1 MIQRDPAKPSS
12 GDSRRAARDQ
22 LFETDHLR
30 KDLGGKAMRG
40 GAITV
45 TSKGLEFVL
54 GLGST
59 VVLARL
65 LTPEHFGTMAMAV
78 IVLQFIMLFL
88 QGGLSMATVQRSN
101 ISEEQISSLFW
112 VNAGLGVLL
121 CGVMA
126 AAAYPAARIFDTPE
140 LTVIFLALAAQ
151 PLIGGFG
158 VQHLALLRRQMRFG
172 VIGVIEVAAA
182 SVSIV
187 AAIVLAA
194 MDFGVWALV
203 AMRLSAE
210 LLRNVGFWLACPWRP
225 GRFQRS
231 AGVRAMLRFGGNL
244 TVFHLLQNVAAR
256 LDFFVIGYFW
266 GGHWLGLYER
276 AQRVFLLPLSQMLGP
291 ISIVAIPALSRLQ
304 DTPGKYRQSYLQILD
319 KLLLMTMPLCAF
331 IVGTSEWLVRIVLG
345 PQWTEANLVFTLFG
359 VAALFVPLGN
369 TAGYL
374 FVTQDRT
381 REMPRWGLCDSGIK
395 VVGVLVAIPFGPVG
409 LAAAHAVRTFVA
421 SVLVVW
427 VVGRR
432 GPVKPWDIY
441 RSAIPFYSAAGLA
454 ILLVRAMRRFWPEL
468 DPVPGLAAALAL
480 VVFAFALVLMLLP
493 SGRATLRSTYEML
506 TLFRKGSAP
515 LADPEK
521 NL

>member
-1 MIQRDPAKPSS
+1 VIQRDPAKPSS

-22 LFETDHLR
+22 LFETGHLR
-30 KDLGGKAMRG
+30 KDLGGKAVRS

-45 TSKGLEFVL
+45 MSKGLEFIL

-65 LTPEHFGTMAMAV
+65 LTPEHFGTMAMAL
-78 IVLQFIMLFL
+78 IVLQFVMLFL
-88 QGGLSMATVQRSN
+88 QSGLSMATVQRPN
-101 ISEEQISSLFW
+101 ISEKQISALFW
-112 VNAGLGVLL
+112 VNAALGVLL
-121 CGVMA
+121 CGVVA

-140 LTVIFLALAAQ
+140 LAVIFFALAAQ

-172 VIGVIEVAAA
+172 VIAVIEVAAA

-210 LLRNVGFWLACPWRP
+210 LLRNVGFWFACPWRP
-225 GRFQRS
+225 GRFRRS
-231 AGVRAMLRFGGNL
+231 AGVRTMLRFGRDVTAHGLLHNL
-244 TVFHLLQNVAAR
+244 AAR
-256 LDFFVIGYFW
+256 VDLIVIGYFW
-266 GGHWLGLYER
+266 GSHWLGLYDR
-276 AQRVFLLPLSQMLGP
+276 SQRVFLLPLRQMLGP
-291 ISIVAIPALSRLQ
+291 ISMVAIPALSRLQ

-319 KLLLMTMPLCAF
+319 KVLLMTMPLCAF
-331 IVGTSEWLVRIVLG
+331 IVGTSEWLVWIVLG

-369 TAGYL
+369 TCGYL
-374 FVTQDRT
+374 YITQDRT
-381 REMPRWGLCDSGIK
+381 GEMLRWGLCDSGIK
-395 VVGVLVAIPFGPVG
+395 VVGVLAGAPFGPVG
-409 LAAAHAVRTFVA
+409 LAAAHAVRTFVS
-421 SVLVVW
+421 SVLAVW

-454 ILLVRAMRRFWPEL
+454 ILLVRLMRQFRPDM
-468 DPVPGLAAALAL
+468 DPIPGLAAAMAL
-480 VVFAFALVLMLLP
+480 VVLTFGLVLALLP
-493 SGRATLRSTYEML
+493 SGRATLRDTYKMM
-506 TLFRKGSAP
+506 TLLRKGNVNQLTEP
-515 LADPEK
+515 D
-521 NL
+521 